1 MQAGEQYDESAAGLA
16 AGAAEPSD
24 GPEALLADL
33 DAEQQQV
40 ALAPPGP
47 VCVLAGAGTG
57 KTRAVAHRI
66 AYLAATAQADP
77 GRVLAVTFTTRA
89 AGELRGRLRHLGQRA
104 PDADLGRVQ
113 ARTFHSAALRQLT
126 HFWPST
132 VGGPAPQVLES
143 KIGLVAEA
151 ARRLR
156 VSAGLAE
163 LRDAAGEIEW
173 AKVTQV
179 RPADYSAATADA
191 GRNPPLD
198 APTVG
203 RIFACYEELRTER
216 HLVDFESVLELTAAV
231 LAEYPVAARSVR
243 ARYTCF
249 VVDEY
254 QDVNPLQKLLLDV
267 WLGGRDNIC
276 VVGDPRQTIYSFTG
290 ATPGYLTRFP
300 AEFPTARVIRL
311 VRNYRSTPQVVMLAN
326 TIAAAAAPDRWVPRA
341 RAHDRLRAMVAT
353 VVPGDSRAAALVAQ
367 RPAGPAPQ
375 ITEYPDEPAEVAAV
389 ARQARTLMSAGL
401 PAAEIA
407 VLVRT
412 NAQTQ
417 GLEQALAQAGVP
429 FQLRGAERFF
439 ERDEVRQ
446 AVALLRA
453 ASRSAAAPDDP
464 AAEIRPI
471 LASIGLTPQPP
482 GGRGTA
488 RDRWESLEALAQ
500 LASDFFAANPAAGLP
515 ELAAELAVRGNLGH
529 VPAMA
534 GVTLASLHSAK
545 GLEWQAVFLPGLTD
559 GTVPIVYA
567 QTDEAI
573 EEERRLLY
581 VGITRARERLY
592 LSWALARVPGGR
604 RTRAPSR
611 FLTGLLTGRP
621 ERGSSAA
628 TARRA
633 KRAAPG
639 LAAAG
644 QADGVG
650 GQPSADDPLF
660 QRLREWRLAMAREQS
675 VPAYVVFSDATL
687 QAIAATRPGTR
698 TELAGVP
705 GVGVVKLDRYGP
717 AVLELC
723 AAASSDGGPLQATG
737 GGVSGGPGQAA
748 YGPAGGGPGEA
759 GGRIK
764 GRGPGQQACS
774 PASDGGSAA
783 RAPRATP

>member
-1 MQAGEQYDESAAGLA
+1 VQVGEHHDRAAGLA
-16 AGAAEPSD
+16 DRAAQPCGD
-24 GPEALLADL
+24 PEALLADL

-40 ALAPPGP
+40 ALAALGP

-77 GRVLAVTFTTRA
+77 ARILAVTFTTRA
-89 AGELRGRLRHLGQRA
+89 AGELRGRLRQLGQRV
-104 PDADLGRVQ
+104 PDADLGKVQ

-132 VGGPAPQVLES
+132 VGGPPPQVLGS

-151 ARRLR
+151 ARRLHTT
-156 VSAGLAE
+156 AGLPE

-179 RPADYSAATADA
+179 RPADYAASAAKA

-198 APTVG
+198 AQTVG
-203 RIFACYEELRTER
+203 RIYAGYEELRTER
-216 HLVDFESVLELTAAV
+216 HLVDFESVLELTAAM
-231 LAEYPVAARSVR
+231 LAEYHAAALAVR
-243 ARYTCF
+243 ARYACF

-254 QDVNPLQKLLLDV
+254 QDVNPLQKMLLDV
-267 WLGGRDNIC
+267 WLGGRDNLC

-290 ATPGYLTRFP
+290 ATPAYLTGFA
-300 AEFPTARVIRL
+300 AEFPTATVIRL
-311 VRNYRSTPQVVMLAN
+311 VRNYRSTPQVVTLAN
-326 TIAAAAAPDRWVPRA
+326 MIAAGATAADQRVTAA
-341 RAHDRLRAMVAT
+341 GA
-353 VVPGDSRAAALVAQ
+353 VVHGGGESPADLVAQ
-367 RPAGPAPQ
+367 RPAGPSPQ
-375 ITEYPDEPAEVAAV
+375 LTEYPDEPAEAAAV
-389 ARQARTLMSAGL
+389 ARQIRALVSSGVA
-401 PAAEIA
+401 AAEIA
-407 VLVRT
+407 VLVRA

-417 GLEQALAQAGVP
+417 SLEHALGQASIP

-453 ASRSAAAPDDP
+453 ASRSAATPDNP
-464 AAEIRPI
+464 VAEVRPI
-471 LASIGLTPQPP
+471 LASIGLTPEPP

-500 LASDFFAANPAAGLP
+500 LAADFFAASPAAGLAD
-515 ELAAELAVRGNLGH
+515 LAAELAVRGTLGH
-529 VPAMA
+529 APAMA

-545 GLEWQAVFLPGLTD
+545 GLEWRAVFLPGLTD
-559 GTVPIVYA
+559 GSVPIVYA

-611 FLTGLLTGRP
+611 FLVGLLTGLP
-621 ERGSSAA
+621 AGGGGA
-628 TARRA
+628 ARRG
-633 KRAAPG
+633 KRGANGPSGGGRAVAADQPG
-639 LAAAG
+639 
-644 QADGVG
+644 
-650 GQPSADDPLF
+650 ADDPLF
-660 QRLREWRLAMAREQS
+660 RRLREWRLVTAREQN

-687 QAIAATRPGTR
+687 QAIATARPGTR
-698 TELAGVP
+698 AELARVP
-705 GVGVVKLDRYGP
+705 GVGAVKLDRYCS

-723 AAASSDGGPLQATG
+723 AAAAADDGEPTLATG
-737 GGVSGGPGQAA
+737 GSPSSGLVPPTGSP
-748 YGPAGGGPGEA
+748 GGGP
-759 GGRIK
+759 
-764 GRGPGQQACS
+764 
-774 PASDGGSAA
+774 SAA
-783 RAPRATP
+783 SGRRAAP